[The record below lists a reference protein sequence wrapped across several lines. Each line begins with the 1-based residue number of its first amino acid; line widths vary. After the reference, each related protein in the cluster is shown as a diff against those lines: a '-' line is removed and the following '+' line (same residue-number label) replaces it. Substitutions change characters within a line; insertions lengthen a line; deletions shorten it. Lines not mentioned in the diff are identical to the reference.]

1 MTFPDE
7 QSNRS
12 NGYRWDPHH
21 CFSNS
26 PELEIGSNT
35 KTSPATGVSLINSSD
50 VGCYDCLNCS
60 IYSLTTTLTTTKGK
74 EYII

>member
-26 PELEIGSNT
+26 PELEIGLNT
-35 KTSPATGVSLINSSD
+35 KTSPTRGIFLINSSD
-50 VGCYDCLNCS
+50 IG
-60 IYSLTTTLTTTKGK
+60 
-74 EYII
+74 